1 MSEDRRTLMG
11 TGIMGLDAI
20 LRGGLPSGRIY
31 LVEGAPGVGKTT
43 LGLQFLL
50 EGIRCRERAMMV
62 SLIETE
68 EELVEVAR
76 SHGWDTGG
84 LHILE
89 IPQTLKAA
97 SAAVQTVFPP
107 GEVEFG
113 EIAGTIVDAVEQY
126 RPQRLL
132 IDSISQLGMLT
143 DNQPQMR
150 SSVLKIRDLVSQI
163 GATTLFTSSRAD
175 RQVAELDTIVHGT
188 ISLRT
193 HNYPFGPI
201 SRELSIKKM
210 RGHQFVTGRHN
221 YRILTGGLE
230 LFTWRLA
237 PQRAPL
243 TEWQVLSSGNRHL
256 DDLLGG
262 GLEEG
267 TACLINGTTGAGKS
281 TMASLYVQAAA
292 RRGEASVIFCFDE
305 RKETFLRRSAS
316 LNLDIPAYI
325 EQGLID
331 LHQVNT
337 GQVSPGEFTQNVI
350 SAVEKKDAK
359 VVVID
364 SLTGYM
370 NTIPGDEQL
379 MRQMHELLSYLSGIG
394 VLTIMVVT
402 KFGTSGIAEM
412 QIDASYLADTVI
424 VMRHFEALGTL
435 RRCIA
440 VLKKRHGRHEH
451 TIREFKISDGGCEV
465 GPPLTAFNGILTGN
479 PTYFG
484 DREKLMDYGNKE

>member
-150 SSVLKIRDLVSQI
+150 SSVLKIRDLVNQI

-193 HNYPFGPI
+193 HNHAFGPI
-201 SRELSIKKM
+201 SREL
-210 RGHQFVTGRHN
+210 
-221 YRILTGGLE
+221 
-230 LFTWRLA
+230 
-237 PQRAPL
+237 
-243 TEWQVLSSGNRHL
+243 
-256 DDLLGG
+256 
-262 GLEEG
+262 
-267 TACLINGTTGAGKS
+267 
-281 TMASLYVQAAA
+281 
-292 RRGEASVIFCFDE
+292 
-305 RKETFLRRSAS
+305 
-316 LNLDIPAYI
+316 
-325 EQGLID
+325 
-331 LHQVNT
+331 
-337 GQVSPGEFTQNVI
+337 
-350 SAVEKKDAK
+350 
-359 VVVID
+359 
-364 SLTGYM
+364 
-370 NTIPGDEQL
+370 
-379 MRQMHELLSYLSGIG
+379 
-394 VLTIMVVT
+394 
-402 KFGTSGIAEM
+402 
-412 QIDASYLADTVI
+412 
-424 VMRHFEALGTL
+424 
-435 RRCIA
+435 
-440 VLKKRHGRHEH
+440 
-451 TIREFKISDGGCEV
+451 
-465 GPPLTAFNGILTGN
+465 
-479 PTYFG
+479 
-484 DREKLMDYGNKE
+484 